1 LLLLLPVALLLP
13 PALFP
18 LFALWLLS
26 FIDDT
31 PAVFLLPL
39 LFVTTAVFD
48 ETVLALVLAGML
60 ALVSTTPFLL
70 GEPVLFPFAVL
81 VFPLFVVVVVVLSL
95 PPQPAISIAAARTTG
110 RAGFNRIRFFLRF
123 FVLIKRWA

>member
-1 LLLLLPVALLLP
+1 
-13 PALFP
+13 
-18 LFALWLLS
+18 LWLLS

-60 ALVSTTPFLL
+60 AFVSTTPFLL
-70 GEPVLFPFAVL
+70 GEPVLLLFAAL
-81 VFPLFVVVVVVLSL
+81 VFPLFVVLVVVLSL
-95 PPQPAISIAAARTTG
+95 PPQPAISIAAARTNG

-123 FVLIKRWA
+123 FVLIKRSA